1 LKILLTGRNG
11 QVGYEL
17 ERTLQGLGQVVALDR
32 AQMDLS
38 DLDQVRSV
46 IREVKPQL
54 IVNPAA
60 YTQWIGRGEVELA
73 MCINAQ
79 APEVMAQEAKK
90 LGAGIDPL
98 FD

>member
-1 LKILLTGRNG
+1 MKILLTGRRG

-17 ERTLQGLGQVVALDR
+17 ERTLQGLGQVIALDR

-46 IREVKPQL
+46 IRELKPQL

-60 YTQWIGRGEVELA
+60 YTTVDLAESEV
-73 MCINAQ
+73 
-79 APEVMAQEAKK
+79 
-90 LGAGIDPL
+90 
-98 FD
+98 